1 MKKNFILFLVR
12 LARFFRKEDWITPQ
26 LNAVP
31 ENRVRTNRLYAHY
44 GRIMLSRPNPEKVR
58 EHYYIGDNE
67 VNKRVYEDKL
77 QEYNGIPITINMR
90 HEYTGQA
97 CHLCACE
104 QYGLPCRCDFTTG
117 PFSGYY
123 ELIHTAK
130 QYSTTPIKPAKQPLV
145 L

>member
-12 LARFFRKEDWITPQ
+12 LARFFRKEDSFTPQ
-26 LNAVP
+26 LNAIP

-44 GRIMLSRPNPEKVR
+44 GRILLARENPGQVKER
-58 EHYYIGDNE
+58 FYIGDNE
-67 VNKRVYEDKL
+67 VGRQVYEDKL
-77 QEYNGIPITINMR
+77 QQFEGTGINIPMR

-104 QYGLPCRCDFTTG
+104 QYGLPCRCDFASG
-117 PFSGYY
+117 PYTGYY
-123 ELIHTAK
+123 ELIHTTK